1 MKTYI
6 KITILILIS
15 FFITNC
21 EDKKNVA
28 SLNNPMIKGEYY
40 SIAKG
45 NVITK
50 HKDNSVI
57 KLLVTKSTTTA
68 ILVSGS
74 ASIK

>member
-50 HKDNSVI
+50 NKDNSVI